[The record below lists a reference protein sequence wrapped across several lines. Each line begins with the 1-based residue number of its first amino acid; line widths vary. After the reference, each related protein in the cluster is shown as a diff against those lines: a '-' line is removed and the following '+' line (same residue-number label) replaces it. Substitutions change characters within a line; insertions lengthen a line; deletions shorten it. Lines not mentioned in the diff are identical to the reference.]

1 MIDVDP
7 SLPRP
12 RLCFEADTHE
22 PEISYAALSYCW
34 GKTRVVIT
42 TSENYDEHI
51 EHGFDETTLPQTIQ
65 DAMRITRELGVR
77 YLWVD
82 ALCIIQGSYEY
93 WQKESATM
101 ASIYGNAFVIIVAVD
116 SDNSFDGIFPK
127 RELKTTPIRE
137 SADGIYDRKPILSAH
152 RDTFVQRNRKPK
164 EGSPWPT
171 RAWTLREIILSP
183 RALMF
188 TGKGMH

>member
-1 MIDVDP
+1 M
-7 SLPRP
+7 
-12 RLCFEADTHE
+12 
-22 PEISYAALSYCW
+22 
-34 GKTRVVIT
+34 
-42 TSENYDEHI
+42 

-65 DAMRITRELGVR
+65 DAMRSTQELGVR

-82 ALCIIQGSYEY
+82 ALCIIQGSCED

-101 ASIYGNAFVIIVAVD
+101 ASIYGNAFIMTVAVD
-116 SDNSFDGIFPK
+116 SDNRCDGIFPK
-127 RELKTTPIRE
+127 RELKTTAIKE
-137 SADGIYDRKPILSAH
+137 SADGIDDRKPILSAH

-171 RAWTLREIILSP
+171 RAWTLQKIILFP

-188 TGKGMH
+188 TGKDMY